1 MWYYLSM
8 IKRELEEKLIE
19 YSRSFPV
26 ILINGPRQSGKTT
39 LSQMVFKNKP
49 YVLLETPDLLT
60 YAQTDPKSFLNDY
73 PQGAILDEIQK
84 APELMSYIM
93 GIVDKRKEA
102 GLYILT
108 GSQNVLLLKSVKQ
121 SLAGRVGV
129 LDLLPLSIYE
139 LPIESRKDYQNLI
152 FTGGYPKIWS
162 ENLNPTDTLRSYNR
176 TYLDRDIKDIINI
189 KNLTFFQAFLKACA
203 SRVGTVLNLTSI
215 GNDTGVSHTTI
226 KEWLSVLQTTNAVYL
241 LPSYSDNRNKTLIKT
256 PRIYFY
262 DTGLVCYLLGIL
274 SKHVLSRDPL
284 YGKLFENLVI
294 SEVLKYFYNRG
305 LDSPISFY
313 REKNGYEIDLIIEI
327 NRELILVE
335 IKSGM
340 TFAADWTKN
349 LETFD
354 PRTNKPIKGRFI
366 IYGGEEIHTVHKI
379 KILPLGELRQIFSG
393 QGL

>member
-1 MWYYLSM
+1 M
-8 IKRELEEKLIE
+8 IKRELEEKLKE
-19 YSRSFPV
+19 YSHSFPV

-60 YAQTDPKSFLNDY
+60 YAQTDPRSFLNDY
-73 PQGAILDEIQK
+73 PEGAILDEIQK

-93 GIVDKRKEA
+93 GIVDKRKDA

-108 GSQNVLLLKSVKQ
+108 GSQNVLLLKTVKQ

-189 KNLTFFQAFLKACA
+189 KNLTLFQAFLKACA

-226 KEWLSVLQTTNAVYL
+226 KEWLSVLQATNAVYL
-241 LPSYSDNRNKTLIKT
+241 LPSYSDNRNKMLIKT

-274 SKHVLSRDPL
+274 TKQVLSRDPL

-294 SEVLKYFYNRG
+294 SEILKYFYNQG
-305 LDSPISFY
+305 LDAPVSFY

-327 NRELILVE
+327 NRGLILVE

-340 TFAADWTKN
+340 TFAVDWTKN

-354 PRTNKPIKGRFI
+354 SRTKKPITGRFI
-366 IYGGEEIHTVHKI
+366 IYGGEEMRAVHKI
-379 KILPLGELRQIFSG
+379 KILPLRELRQIFSA
-393 QGL
+393 QGS